1 MSRLRCL
8 ALAAILGGVLPG
20 CGEDQPNAPAKSS
33 ELGED
38 FAKKTADMMKNANS
52 GMDLKA
58 AKDANKA
65 KPTTTP

>member
-8 ALAAILGGVLPG
+8 ALMAILGGVLSG
-20 CGEDQPNAPAKSS
+20 CGEDQPNPSAKPADLGEGFAKSS
-33 ELGED
+33 Q
-38 FAKKTADMMKNANS
+38 DMMKSANS

-65 KPTTTP
+65 KPATP

>member
-8 ALAAILGGVLPG
+8 ALAAILGVVLPG
-20 CGEDQPNAPAKSS
+20 CGEDQPNAPAKPA
-33 ELGED
+33 ELGEN
-38 FAKKTADMMKNANS
+38 FAKQSQDMMKSANS

-65 KPTTTP
+65 KPSTP

>member
-8 ALAAILGGVLPG
+8 ALAAILGGALSG
-20 CGEDQPNAPAKSS
+20 CGEDQPNPPAKPA

-38 FAKKTADMMKNANS
+38 FAKKTQDMMKGANS

-65 KPTTTP
+65 KPNTTP